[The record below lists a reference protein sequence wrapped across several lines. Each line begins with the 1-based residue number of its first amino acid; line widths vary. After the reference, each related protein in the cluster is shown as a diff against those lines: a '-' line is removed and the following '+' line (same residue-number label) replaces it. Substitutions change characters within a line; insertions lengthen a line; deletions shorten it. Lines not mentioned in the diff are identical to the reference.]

1 MVADVVEV
9 LVLVVKLRN
18 SSDKNTLFSQQKLS

>member
-9 LVLVVKLRN
+9 LVLVVKLRS